1 MKALMFKAS
10 PEDKFEIDSEGNLLF
25 YGKSSGE
32 PTKYSFRSNQ
42 YCLDNVINYCSKDP
56 FETQACDSVIL
67 LRVGRVYF

>member
-25 YGKSSGE
+25 YGKSSSE

-56 FETQACDSVIL
+56 FETQACDSVISP
-67 LRVGRVYF
+67 RV